1 MRAARKCGPTR
12 ARRSMRFSSGR
23 SRRQLRNPRQN
34 QLEKQISTVSPIE
47 SKTVFVQVSLQ
58 VLRAHVVVD
67 PADTALYQ
75 TPESFD
81 GLSVNVAR
89 DVNLCAVPDALMNIS
104 VLLKAIVRNVV
115 IGEHGARRQDIF
127 LRQTMK
133 SVPCRVRS
141 YTRHNPANALLC
153 VPFRH
158 AHDRN
163 FVAPQ
168 RRTPTLPHP
177 LSFPPVVH
185 FVHLN
190 RRALQLQTVLGQE
203 TPNLAEHAPRG
214 LIGDASFPLNL
225 LRGDT
230 ATSGTHEVHG
240 VEPSLE
246 KSSGFLEH
254 GPRQRIDV
262 IPAVVAG
269 IGGTARHTIMLP
281 LDAALPALGYAI
293 RPALLVNVL
302 KAGIVVR
309 KLGVKVRDGVA
320 QLSGDALLRLHGLPH
335 CLKPTR
341 ILTCRQGI
349 IALQK
354 T

>member
-89 DVNLCAVPDALMNIS
+89 DVNLCAVPDALVNIS

-141 YTRHNPANALLC
+141 YTRHNP
-153 VPFRH
+153 
-158 AHDRN
+158 D
-163 FVAPQ
+163 
-168 RRTPTLPHP
+168 
-177 LSFPPVVH
+177 
-185 FVHLN
+185 
-190 RRALQLQTVLGQE
+190 
-203 TPNLAEHAPRG
+203 HAPRG

-293 RPALLVNVL
+293 RPALLFNVL

-349 IALQK
+349 IAFCK
-354 T
+354 CCI

>member
-47 SKTVFVQVSLQ
+47 SKTIFVQVSLQ

-75 TPESFD
+75 TPESFE

-89 DVNLCAVPDALMNIS
+89 DCAVPDALVNIS

-153 VPFRH
+153 VTFRH
-158 AHDRN
+158 AHDRT

-168 RRTPTLPHP
+168 RRTPTFLYHH
-177 LSFPPVVH
+177 SSPPVVH

-203 TPNLAEHAPRG
+203 T
-214 LIGDASFPLNL
+214 
-225 LRGDT
+225 
-230 ATSGTHEVHG
+230 
-240 VEPSLE
+240 
-246 KSSGFLEH
+246 
-254 GPRQRIDV
+254 
-262 IPAVVAG
+262 
-269 IGGTARHTIMLP
+269 
-281 LDAALPALGYAI
+281 
-293 RPALLVNVL
+293 
-302 KAGIVVR
+302 
-309 KLGVKVRDGVA
+309 
-320 QLSGDALLRLHGLPH
+320 
-335 CLKPTR
+335 
-341 ILTCRQGI
+341 
-349 IALQK
+349 
-354 T
+354 